1 MNQTKYIIFEMTNAK
16 DIVFSEIEETTMQ
29 TLRLSNDQ
37 TKAILKFQGETP
49 SFLLGMSQYTHTEII
64 EIINDP
70 QNGWI
75 INE

>member
-1 MNQTKYIIFEMTNAK
+1 MTNAK

>member
-1 MNQTKYIIFEMTNAK
+1 MTNAK

-49 SFLLGMSQYTHTEII
+49 FFLLGMSQYTHTEII

>member
-1 MNQTKYIIFEMTNAK
+1 MTNAK

-37 TKAILKFQGETP
+37 TETILKFQGETP
-49 SFLLGMSQYTHTEII
+49 SFLLGLPTYTHTEII